1 MGSTSNGEQNNDN
14 MQYAAFMNQSQA
26 IGAPIYLNDTR
37 EAAAFSETIN

>member
-1 MGSTSNGEQNNDN
+1 MGSNSNGEQNNNN
-14 MQYAAFMNQSQA
+14 MQYPAFMNQSQA